1 MLSHLAILVLLIPL
15 SWGCAAK
22 HIPLPM
28 PVAGIDIA
36 IVKSGQTVPFNGT
49 LFSPSYLNNYLQ
61 WKCTDQGK
69 C

>member
-1 MLSHLAILVLLIPL
+1 MPLLC
-15 SWGCAAK
+15 GCVAK
-22 HIPLPM
+22 HLQIPM

-61 WKCTDQGK
+61 WECTDQGK